1 MLLRASR
8 WFDRQLLEGLER
20 AGWPRLTPAQSLLFA
35 YLPAGGVPPASLA
48 HQLGTTRQGT
58 HELVAGLVR
67 LDLLTATVDPTRTGG
82 RLVALTDR
90 GRALTDDA
98 QRILRDLERQI
109 GDERANEV
117 RQLLANIGE
126 PLA

>member
-1 MLLRASR
+1 MV
-8 WFDRQLLEGLER
+8 DRQLLDGLER

-35 YLPAGGVPPASLA
+35 HLPADGVPPASLA
-48 HQLGTTRQGT
+48 RQLGTTRQGT

-67 LDLLTATVDPTRTGG
+67 LDLLVVAVDPTRAGG
-82 RLVALTDR
+82 RLVTLTDR

-98 QRILRDLERQI
+98 RQILRDLERHL
-109 GDERANEV
+109 GDERVDEI
-117 RQLLANIGE
+117 RRLLADVGG

>member
-48 HQLGTTRQGT
+48 RQLGTTRQGT

-67 LDLLTATVDPTRTGG
+67 LDLLAVTVDPARTGG

-117 RQLLANIGE
+117 RRLLADIGE